1 VKIWSFPEGNRS
13 PEALIQS
20 HGSEVMNIVQLRKL
34 SYDEVVKCNRC
45 GFCLPHCPVYTVQR
59 LESATP
65 RGRNAITRAVI
76 EGRLEWSPEIEKSIF
91 TCLACGACTAACF
104 PSINTKDLVF
114 KDRECLVDAG
124 LYPEIVDR
132 VARYVEEKYN
142 ITDEDN
148 EERADWRDLLKDLPE
163 HRFEKDRAEV
173 IYFVGCVASFF
184 PMAQKIPANM
194 ARIMESSEMD
204 FTILGGEEWCCGFP
218 LIGAG
223 MSEKIKVLMDHN
235 LEKIRQVG
243 ARKIVFTCPSCYHTW
258 KTFYE
263 PDVEILSSSEL
274 LQQLISEKRVPLKEI
289 KARVTYH
296 DPCDLG
302 RNSGIFEPPREII
315 KAIPGIELVELSN
328 NRKMSVCCGGGGN
341 LEMVDPELAGKVAQ
355 AKIEE
360 IQGTGADMVVTSC
373 QQCLRTI
380 ATRARRQNMDLAVKD
395 LTELVAEAIGVS

>member
-1 VKIWSFPEGNRS
+1 V
-13 PEALIQS
+13 
-20 HGSEVMNIVQLRKL
+20 
-34 SYDEVVKCNRC
+34 
-45 GFCLPHCPVYTVQR
+45 
-59 LESATP
+59 ESATP

-91 TCLACGACTAACF
+91 SCLACGACTAACF
-104 PSINTKDLVF
+104 PSIKTKDVVF
-114 KDRECLVDAG
+114 KDRECLVDVG

-132 VARYVEEKYN
+132 VAKYVEEKHN

-148 EERADWRDLLKDLPE
+148 EERGDWRELFKDLPE
-163 HRFEKDRAEV
+163 HNFEKERAEV

-184 PMAQKIPANM
+184 PMAQKIPVNM
-194 ARIMESSEMD
+194 SRIMEGSEMD

-223 MSEKIKVLMDHN
+223 MPEKIQVLKDHN
-235 LEKIRQVG
+235 LEKLDKVG
-243 ARKIVFTCPSCYHTW
+243 AKKVVFSCPSCYHTW

-274 LQQLISEKRVPLKEI
+274 LQQLIAEKRISLKEI
-289 KARVTYH
+289 NATVTYH

-302 RNSGIFEPPREII
+302 RNTGIFEPPREVL
-315 KAIPGIELVELSN
+315 KAIPGIRLVELPN
-328 NRKMSVCCGGGGN
+328 NRQMSVCCGGGGN
-341 LEMVDPELAGKVAQ
+341 LEMVDPELAGKVAR

-360 IQGTGADMVVTSC
+360 IQKTGADMVVSSC

-380 ATRARRQNMDLAVKD
+380 ATSARRQNIDLKVKD
-395 LTELVAEAIGVS
+395 LTDLIAEAMDVS